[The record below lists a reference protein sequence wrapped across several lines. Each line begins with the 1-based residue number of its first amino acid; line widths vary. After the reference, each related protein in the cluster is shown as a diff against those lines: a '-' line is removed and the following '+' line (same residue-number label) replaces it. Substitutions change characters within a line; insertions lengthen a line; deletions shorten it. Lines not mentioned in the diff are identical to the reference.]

1 MIEKAEHAIA
11 AVSRVFIYGS
21 AAAIA
26 VMAGL
31 VTYSTLARYF
41 AGNALSITEE
51 LAAFLLVTC
60 VFLALPHAA
69 MEGQHIKLT
78 IFTSR
83 LSGAA
88 LAWARLATHAT
99 SLFFFVVLTFL
110 TYEFAKTGFMLG
122 SRTETGGILEAPW
135 RTVLPVTSAWMCV
148 VLALFC
154 VKDVA
159 AIVRRDPSLASQ
171 S

>member
-1 MIEKAEHAIA
+1 MIEKAERAIA
-11 AVSRVFIYGS
+11 AVSRAFIYGS

-26 VMAGL
+26 AMAVL

-51 LAAFLLVTC
+51 LAAFLLVAC

-83 LSGAA
+83 LSPAR
-88 LAWARLATHAT
+88 LAWARLATHAA
-99 SLFFFVVLTFL
+99 SLLFFAILTVLTF
-110 TYEFAKTGFMLG
+110 EFARTGFTLG
-122 SRTETGGILEAPW
+122 SRTETSGLLEAPW

-159 AIVRRDPSLASQ
+159 AIARRDPTLASQ